1 MKCIKKSYMNGG
13 SYEPTNRDMRDSD
26 RASRESYRMARPER
40 RMQRNYE
47 DIDRLLGSLEGYD
60 PEDTA
65 KRDMIMRKII
75 PMLAGVA
82 AVPATAAAYGG
93 MQDARNQFVKNRNP
107 LSNESMDLN
116 ALQKILIDLF
126 GIGAGGQ

>member
-1 MKCIKKSYMNGG
+1 
-13 SYEPTNRDMRDSD
+13 
-26 RASRESYRMARPER
+26 MARPER

>member
-1 MKCIKKSYMNGG
+1 MNGG

-47 DIDRLLGSLEGYD
+47 DVDRLFDALESYD

-65 KRDMIMRKII
+65 KRDMILRKIA
-75 PMLAGVA
+75 PMVAGVA
-82 AVPATAAAYGG
+82 ALPAGAAAYGA
-93 MQDARNQFVKNRNP
+93 MSDARNQFVKNRNP
-107 LSNESMDLN
+107 LSNEDMDLN
-116 ALQKILIDLF
+116 ALQRVLIELF
-126 GIGAGGQ
+126 GIGVDGQ